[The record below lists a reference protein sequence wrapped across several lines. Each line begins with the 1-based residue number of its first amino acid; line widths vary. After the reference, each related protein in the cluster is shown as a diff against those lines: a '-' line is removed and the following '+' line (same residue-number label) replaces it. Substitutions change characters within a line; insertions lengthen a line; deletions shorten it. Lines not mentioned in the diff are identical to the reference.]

1 MGLKINLKKFLS
13 FSPVDKIQKNN
24 KKDIIRDA
32 SPKIV
37 WDMVISKSIILD
49 ILLEQFNNN
58 HSDRPVWF
66 KIGKFIFNFWII

>member
-24 KKDIIRDA
+24 KKDMIRDA

>member
-24 KKDIIRDA
+24 KKDMIRDA
-32 SPKIV
+32 SPRIV
-37 WDMVISKSIILD
+37 WDMVISKSIIWD